1 MQSEIETLK
10 AEFEKE
16 MWLYLDNSLSSER
29 KKFWDEKLIEF
40 PELKTELEET
50 TNALN
55 IYNEFAGEDLLDS
68 KFEVIINKST
78 AKKQNRLL
86 RFITTEDRTVKLV
99 FGGTL
104 AAASIV
110 ILLLSNRPNPVKNIS
125 ADLLDW
131 NPEKINTQ
139 LDDIGNSILFMKDDD
154 VKKYFQEKMAN
165 DKWTRDVYN
174 INKSIKKMKSELNES
189 SL

>member
-1 MQSEIETLK
+1 MQSEIEILK

-29 KKFWDEKLIEF
+29 KKFWDDKLIEF
-40 PELKTELEET
+40 PELKIELEET
-50 TNALN
+50 TNVLN
-55 IYNEFAGEDLLDS
+55 IYNEFANDDLFDS
-68 KFEVIINKST
+68 KYEAIINKSISQ
-78 AKKQNRLL
+78 KQNKLL
-86 RFITTEDRTVKLV
+86 KFLTKEDRTVKLV

-110 ILLLSNRPNPVKNIS
+110 ILLLSNKPNPVKSIG

-131 NPEKINTQ
+131 NPEKINAQ
-139 LDDIGNSILFMKDDD
+139 LNDIGNSILFMKDDEA
-154 VKKYFQEKMAN
+154 KKYFQEKLTN

-174 INKSIKKMKSELNES
+174 INKSIKEMKNELNES